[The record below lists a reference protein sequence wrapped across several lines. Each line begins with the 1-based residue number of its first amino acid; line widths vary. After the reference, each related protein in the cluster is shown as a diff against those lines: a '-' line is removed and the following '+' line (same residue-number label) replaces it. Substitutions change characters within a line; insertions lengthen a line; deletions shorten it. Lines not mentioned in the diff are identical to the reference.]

1 MMKKITG
8 IIGLIL
14 IISSFSVLLWN
25 LTRKKGKNISNV
37 ENGLEKENA
46 DLNSQQT
53 FNIVRDSEISF
64 ATINT
69 IKDSSVDN
77 IAARHRDASK
87 IIRDSVEE
95 IYKNTQTPTIKN
107 REIEDI
113 SESLKELLQEN

>member
-1 MMKKITG
+1 MKKIG
-8 IIGLIL
+8 IIIGLIL